1 MAVHRDGRRA
11 ALLRVYT
18 PQGDPVPEGARA
30 RLKGASEWFPVGKQG
45 LVYVEGLDRYRHLE
59 IAWNGTRCEVP
70 GSLPATPEGGGLADL
85 GTFQC
90 EIATR

>member
-1 MAVHRDGRRA
+1 MGARPSRS

-18 PQGDPVPEGARA
+18 DRGQPVPEGARA
-30 RLKGASEWFPVGKQG
+30 RLKGASEWFPVGKDG
-45 LVYVEGLDRYRHLE
+45 LVYVEGLDRFRHLQ
-59 IAWNGTRCEVP
+59 ITWNGTLCEIP

-90 EIATR
+90 EMSHR